1 MTRKGP
7 APKAGG
13 RREQL
18 LSRVPTEDAQAY
30 RDMARDAGLPVTDWI
45 ALTLAQATGRPVP
58 EYILDALA
66 DNKVGS
72 GTPTLFA
79 AAS

>member
-1 MTRKGP
+1 MTRRGP

-18 LSRVPTEDAQAY
+18 LARVPTEDAHAY
-30 RDMARDAGLPVTDWI
+30 REMARDAGLPVTDWI
-45 ALTLAQATGRPVP
+45 ALTLAQSTGRPVP

-66 DNKVGS
+66 DTKAKKVS
-72 GTPTLFA
+72 PTLFA
-79 AAS
+79 QAS

>member
-18 LSRVPTEDAQAY
+18 LARVPTEDAQAY
-30 RDMARDAGLPVTDWI
+30 REMAKEAGLPVTDWV
-45 ALTLAQATGRPVP
+45 ALTLAQATGRPAP
-58 EYILDALA
+58 EYVLDALA
-66 DNKVGS
+66 DTRTGNGS
-72 GTPTLFA
+72 PTLFA

>member
-7 APKAGG
+7 VPKAGG

-18 LSRVPTEDAQAY
+18 LARVPTEDAQVY
-30 RDMARDAGLPVTDWI
+30 REMARDAGLPVTDWI
-45 ALTLAQATGRPVP
+45 AMTLAQATDRTVP
-58 EYILDALA
+58 DYIVDALA
-66 DNKVGS
+66 DTNAGKGS
-72 GTPTLFA
+72 PTLFA